1 MGVHS
6 SVGNTFELLEQR
18 RLLSG
23 GPDDNRQGFVTQ
35 TNIVS
40 DSADFHPIAPLD
52 SNFHNAWGISFGPTT
67 PFWISTNGTSST
79 ELYKGDGTPVAIGS
93 GSSASNIVHIP
104 GAGGQDSA
112 PTGQV
117 FNGGSG
123 FAVGTDANHNPLSAK
138 FIFAGEDGGIS
149 GWNPQ
154 VDPHNA
160 VLKVDNSASGT
171 VYKGLAMATA
181 NGNTYLYAADFHN
194 GRIDVVDSNW
204 QPAHLMGNFS
214 DHRIPS
220 GFAPFNVQN
229 LNGNLYVTYAKQ
241 DDVAHDDVAGPGN
254 GFVDEFNTNG
264 QLIQRFDHGAFLNSP
279 WGLAIA
285 PSTWGR
291 LAGDVLVGQFGS
303 GRIDIFNSHGDFRG
317 FLKGADHKP
326 LVIDG
331 LWALTPGNGATGDT
345 QKIYFSA
352 GPNHEADGL
361 FGSLTFNPV
370 GNNDHDHHD
379 QGDGNDGHDD

>member
-1 MGVHS
+1 MGLHAS
-6 SVGNTFELLEQR
+6 LGTTLELLEQR

-23 GPDDNRQGFVTQ
+23 GPDDNAAGFVTQ

-40 DSADFHPIAPLD
+40 DSAAFQPSAPLD

-67 PFWISTNGTSST
+67 PFWISTNGTNST
-79 ELYKGDGTPVAIGS
+79 ELYKGDGTPMNIGS
-93 GSSASNIVHIP
+93 SNIVHIP

-123 FAVGTDANHNPLSAK
+123 FSVGTDANHNPLPAK

-194 GRIDVVDSNW
+194 NRIDVFDSNW
-204 QPAHLMGNFS
+204 QPAHLAGNFT
-214 DHRIPS
+214 DRHIPN
-220 GFAPFNVQN
+220 GFAPFNVQM

-241 DDVAHDDVAGPGN
+241 DDVAHDDVPGAGN
-254 GFVDEFNTNG
+254 GFVDVFNTSG
-264 QLIQRFDHGAFLNSP
+264 QLVRRFDHGGFLNSP
-279 WGLAIA
+279 WGLSVA
-285 PSTWGR
+285 PSSWGH

-303 GRIDIFNSHGDFRG
+303 GKIDIFSPRGDFRG

-352 GPNHEADGL
+352 GPNSEADGL

-370 GNNDHDHHD
+370 GNDHDHHD
-379 QGDGNDGHDD
+379 HGDGDQKGDGDN